1 MGVPNVDKK
10 IFFSLAADIKILRI
24 ENDTERIAIGE
35 LNELFYGKDHNG
47 DCTPVPVLQYQSE
60 ETDFEP
66 QKSVK
71 VTASIMCALTHCTQP
86 IGRTLLIHLWNK
98 RHIPQ
103 AQLPRP
109 SQKDFYQ
116 IKLISL
122 RKNYTLVY
130 PTSS

>member
-1 MGVPNVDKK
+1 MDKK

-35 LNELFYGKDHNG
+35 LNKLFYGKDHNG

-71 VTASIMCALTHCTQP
+71 VTALIMCALTRCTQP
-86 IGRTLLIHLWNK
+86 IGRTLLIHLLHK
-98 RHIPQ
+98 RHIPK

-122 RKNYTLVY
+122 RKNYTPVY

>member
-24 ENDTERIAIGE
+24 KNDTERIAIGE
-35 LNELFYGKDHNG
+35 LNKLFYGKDHNG

-71 VTASIMCALTHCTQP
+71 VTASIMCALTRCTQP
-86 IGRTLLIHLWNK
+86 IGRTLLINL
-98 RHIPQ
+98 
-103 AQLPRP
+103 
-109 SQKDFYQ
+109 
-116 IKLISL
+116 
-122 RKNYTLVY
+122 
-130 PTSS
+130 